1 MKKIMTLCLINDGDR
16 VLLGMKKRGFGE
28 GRWNG
33 FGGKVKESESIEDA
47 AMREFEEEANVKIL
61 NMRKRAVLEFYYEDS
76 DEIME
81 THLFTC
87 ENYEGE
93 ILETEEMRPNWF
105 YLHEIPFDKMWPD
118 DTHWMPM
125 LLAGKNFHGK
135 FYFKDKNEIRDFELV
150 EVEEIL

>member
-33 FGGKVKESESIEDA
+33 FGGKVKEGEKIEEA
-47 AMREFEEEANVKIL
+47 AIREFQEEANVKIL

-87 ENYEGE
+87 ESYEGE

-105 YLHEIPFDKMWPD
+105 TVDEIPFDKMWPD

-125 LLAGKNFHGK
+125 LLDGKNFKGK
-135 FYFKDKNEIRDFELV
+135 FYFKDKNSIRDFELE
-150 EVEEIL
+150 EVNEI